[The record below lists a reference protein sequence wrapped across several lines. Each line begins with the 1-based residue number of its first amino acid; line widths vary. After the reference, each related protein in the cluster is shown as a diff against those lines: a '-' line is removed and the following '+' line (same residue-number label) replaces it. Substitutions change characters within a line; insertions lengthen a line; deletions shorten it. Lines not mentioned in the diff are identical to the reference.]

1 MGIVTT
7 TDTAADVRHDAI
19 VATDDSGAVVA
30 LARHAAT
37 PGVVAALGGMYMN
50 SIEQRPALTKALTAS
65 FLNGL
70 QEIIALKATGNSIH
84 GGIAKTAK
92 MAAYGLC
99 VGGPM
104 GHFLYLALEKMTAST
119 SRPPW
124 QSTIIKLLAS
134 NLIISPIINSMN
146 LASIA
151 IISGASPTKAIRF
164 VKERLLSVMKIS
176 WTVFPLVQMFAFKYL
191 QPNLWLP
198 FFNFI
203 AFLFGTAINIKAKLA
218 QKKVD
223 NDKKE

>member
-37 PGVVAALGGMYMN
+37 PWCSCCSWGHDYVW
-50 SIEQRPALTKALTAS
+50 
-65 FLNGL
+65 
-70 QEIIALKATGNSIH
+70 
-84 GGIAKTAK
+84 
-92 MAAYGLC
+92 
-99 VGGPM
+99 GGPM

-218 QKKVD
+218 QKKID